1 MITRGSGILMHLTS
15 LPSRFGIGDM
25 GPWAYNFVDF
35 LVETNQDFWQIL
47 PLSLITPDHYSPY
60 KSPSAFACNTLLISP
75 ELLVRDD
82 LLSESD
88 LGSPDM
94 QQDVVDYR
102 TVQPY
107 KEELLRK
114 AFFAFR
120 ARRGDPDYDRFL
132 EENKSWLEDFA
143 LFRALKS
150 RFANRVW
157 GDWPYEIRDR
167 HPEALGFMA
176 QELRDQIE
184 FEKFGQFAFRK
195 QWSALTDYCRDKG
208 IKLLGDIPIYVD
220 YDSADVWRYPQYFKL
235 DERKKPYAVAGVPP
249 DYFSETGQFWGVP
262 IYRWDVL
269 EQDGFG
275 WWIERLAHNISL
287 CDFLRIDH
295 FRGLVGYWEI
305 PAHEQT
311 AINGR
316 WIEGPSKRFFK
327 AILKRFPCL
336 PIVAEDLGII
346 TPDVREVM
354 RDFEIP
360 GMKVL
365 LFSFGD
371 DQPSNPYTV
380 HNLERNCVAY
390 TGTHDTNTIRGW
402 FDTEASWDQKKRL
415 WEYLGREVPEEELN
429 WELIRLLMMS
439 VANMV
444 VFPMQDLLGLGN
456 ESRMNDPSLSNGNW
470 KWRLR
475 PEQLDEQIRKRL
487 ATMTSLYGRR

>member
-25 GPWAYNFVDF
+25 GPWAYNFADF

-75 ELLVRDD
+75 EFLVRDD

-88 LGSPDM
+88 LGSPDLP
-94 QQDVVDYR
+94 QDVVDYR

-120 ARRGDPDYDRFL
+120 QKRGDPDYDRFL
-132 EENKSWLEDFA
+132 EENKFWLEDFA

-150 RFANRVW
+150 RFDNRVW

-167 HPEALGFMA
+167 YPEALGFMA

-208 IKLLGDIPIYVD
+208 VKLLGDIPIYVD

-235 DERKKPYAVAGVPP
+235 DERKKPYVVAGVPP

-305 PAHEQT
+305 AAHEET

-316 WIEGPSKRFFK
+316 WIEGLS
-327 AILKRFPCL
+327 
-336 PIVAEDLGII
+336 
-346 TPDVREVM
+346 
-354 RDFEIP
+354 
-360 GMKVL
+360 
-365 LFSFGD
+365 
-371 DQPSNPYTV
+371 
-380 HNLERNCVAY
+380 
-390 TGTHDTNTIRGW
+390 
-402 FDTEASWDQKKRL
+402 
-415 WEYLGREVPEEELN
+415 
-429 WELIRLLMMS
+429 LIH
-439 VANMV
+439 
-444 VFPMQDLLGLGN
+444 
-456 ESRMNDPSLSNGNW
+456 
-470 KWRLR
+470 
-475 PEQLDEQIRKRL
+475 I
-487 ATMTSLYGRR
+487 

>member
-1 MITRGSGILMHLTS
+1 
-15 LPSRFGIGDM
+15 
-25 GPWAYNFVDF
+25 
-35 LVETNQDFWQIL
+35 
-47 PLSLITPDHYSPY
+47 
-60 KSPSAFACNTLLISP
+60 
-75 ELLVRDD
+75 
-82 LLSESD
+82 
-88 LGSPDM
+88 
-94 QQDVVDYR
+94 
-102 TVQPY
+102 
-107 KEELLRK
+107 
-114 AFFAFR
+114 
-120 ARRGDPDYDRFL
+120 
-132 EENKSWLEDFA
+132 
-143 LFRALKS
+143 LKS
-150 RFANRVW
+150 HFGNRVW

-167 HPEALGFMA
+167 HPEALGSMA

-184 FEKFGQFAFRK
+184 FEKFGQFVFRK
-195 QWSALTDYCRDKG
+195 QWSAITDYCRDKG
-208 IKLLGDIPIYVD
+208 IKLFGDIPLYID

-235 DERKKPYAVAGVPP
+235 DDRKKPYVVAGVPP

-275 WWIERLAHNISL
+275 WWIERLAHNIGL

-316 WIEGPSKRFFK
+316 WIEGPSIRFFK
-327 AILKRFPCL
+327 AILKKFPVL
-336 PIVAEDLGII
+336 PIIAEDLGII

-371 DQPSNPYTV
+371 DQPTNPYTV

-402 FDTEASWDQKKRL
+402 FETEASWDQKKRL
-415 WEYLGREVPEEELN
+415 WEYLGREVPEEELH

-439 VANMV
+439 VANIV
-444 VFPMQDLLGLGN
+444 IFPMQDLLGLGN
-456 ESRMNDPSLSNGNW
+456 ESRMNSPSVSSGNW

-475 PEQLDEQIRKRL
+475 SEQLDEEIRKRL
-487 ATMTSLYGRR
+487 AAMTALYGRA